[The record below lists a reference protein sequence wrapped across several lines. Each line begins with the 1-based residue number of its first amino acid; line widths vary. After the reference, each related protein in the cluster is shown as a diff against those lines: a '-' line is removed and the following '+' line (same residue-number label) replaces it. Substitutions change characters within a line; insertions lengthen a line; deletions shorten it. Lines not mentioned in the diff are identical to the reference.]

1 MDCRSFILTLKEQVL
16 KETQRALRMQI
27 FYKRLGVFTG
37 FLLLLLLL
45 LAGMIATRRQLE
57 LQRQSQQRV
66 LHSKQLMADLTA
78 TESLIKDAETGQRGY
93 LLTNNP
99 QYLDDYYAGVR
110 QLPEEL
116 EQLDGL
122 VSDDPAEEARA
133 RKLGDLVQ
141 RKLGELAHTVGLQ
154 KAGLH
159 SEALALVN
167 SDAGLHTMNS
177 IRQQI
182 EQMEQAEELLDE
194 ARDAAYERSR
204 QSTLLSLY
212 ISFAVGVIGM
222 LLLAYYITHE
232 MTLRQRYSEQIEA
245 REEQYRVTLTSLGDG
260 VIATD
265 ASGHVTF
272 LNPIAETLTGITMAQ
287 ALGKS
292 VHDIFPIFNEYTH
305 EVVLNPV
312 DKVMEL
318 GHVVGLANHTVLRNA
333 QGALTPIE
341 DSAAPIIDGKGKLLG
356 VVLVFRDATAE
367 RKSQEILRKTEKL
380 AAAARLAATVSHEI
394 NNPLEAIGNLVYL
407 VKSMPDLPEEAQA
420 PLEMT
425 ERELERVAHITR
437 QTLGFYRESNVQEI
451 VDLVAVIEYVLKL
464 YSNKL
469 HLKNLEIEKSF
480 DACPMIYGKR
490 GELTQAISNL
500 ISNAIDAARPN
511 GAIRMELSSVH
522 LEQNPEKPW
531 ARISIQDNGAG
542 VPEALRE
549 KIFEPFFTTK
559 KDVGT
564 GLGLWLTKEIL
575 ERHGGTIHIVP
586 GVGRENAG
594 AEFEILLPG
603 TV

>member
-1 MDCRSFILTLKEQVL
+1 
-16 KETQRALRMQI
+16 MQI
-27 FYKRLGVFTG
+27 FYKRLGVMTG
-37 FLLLLLLL
+37 FLLLLVLLV
-45 LAGMIATRRQLE
+45 AGTVTTRRQLR
-57 LQRQSQQRV
+57 LQAESLHRV
-66 LHSKQLMADLTA
+66 LHSKQVMAELTA

-93 LLTNNP
+93 LLTNNSR
-99 QYLDDYYAGVR
+99 YLEDYYEGVK
-110 QLPEEL
+110 QLPAAL
-116 EQLDGL
+116 GQLDNL
-122 VSDDPAEEARA
+122 VSDNPSEEARA
-133 RKLGDLVQ
+133 RVLGDLVQ
-141 RKLGELAHTVGLQ
+141 RKLGELAHTIALQ
-154 KAGLH
+154 KTGQH
-159 SEALALVN
+159 DQALIVVN

-177 IRQQI
+177 IREQI
-182 EQMEQAEELLDE
+182 EQMEKAEDELDE
-194 ARDAAYERSR
+194 ARDVEYERS
-204 QSTLLSLY
+204 SNFTSLSLY
-212 ISFAVGVIGM
+212 ISCAVGVIGLM
-222 LLLAYYITHE
+222 LLAYFITHE
-232 MTLRQRYSEQIEA
+232 MTLRQQYSEQIEA

-265 ASGHVTF
+265 AKGLVTF
-272 LNPIAETLTGITMAQ
+272 LNPIAETLTGVAMAQ

-292 VHDIFPIFNEYTH
+292 IHEIFPIFNEYTH

-407 VKSMPDLPEEAQA
+407 VKNMPDLPEEAHA

-437 QTLGFYRESNVQEI
+437 QTLGFYRESNVQEL

-464 YSNKL
+464 YNNKL
-469 HLKNLEIEKSF
+469 HLKNLAIEKAF
-480 DACPMIYGKR
+480 NACPMIYGKR

-500 ISNAIDAARPN
+500 ISNAIDAARPD
-511 GAIRMELSSVH
+511 GAIRMELSSIH

>member
-1 MDCRSFILTLKEQVL
+1 
-16 KETQRALRMQI
+16 MQI
-27 FYKRLGVFTG
+27 FYKRIGVFTG

-45 LAGMIATRRQLE
+45 IAGLIATRRQLG
-57 LQRQSQQRV
+57 LQAESQHRV
-66 LHSKQLMADLTA
+66 LHSKQVMADLTS
-78 TESLIKDAETGQRGY
+78 TESLMKDAETGQRGF

-99 QYLDDYYAGVR
+99 KYLEDYYAGVK
-110 QLPEEL
+110 QLPAYL
-116 EQLDGL
+116 QQLDGL
-122 VSDDPAEEARA
+122 VSDNPPEEARA
-133 RKLGDLVQ
+133 RVLGNLVQ
-141 RKLGELAHTVGLQ
+141 RKLGELSHTIVLQ
-154 KAGLH
+154 KMGLH
-159 SEALALVN
+159 NEALDVVN
-167 SDAGLHTMNS
+167 SDAGLQTMNS
-177 IRQQI
+177 IRAQI

-194 ARDAAYERSR
+194 ARDAAYEGSR
-204 QSTLLSLY
+204 QSTVLSLY
-212 ISFAVGVIGM
+212 ISFAVGVIG
-222 LLLAYYITHE
+222 LVLLAYYITHE

-265 ASGHVTF
+265 ASGQVTF
-272 LNPIAETLTGITMAQ
+272 LNPIAETLTGVAMAQ

-292 VHDIFPIFNEYTH
+292 IHDIFPIFNEYTH
-305 EVVLNPV
+305 EVVVNPV
-312 DKVMEL
+312 DKVMAL
-318 GHVVGLANHTVLRNA
+318 GRVVGLANHTVLRNA

-341 DSAAPIIDGKGKLLG
+341 DSAAPIIDGRGKLLG

-407 VKSMPDLPEEAQA
+407 VKSMPDLPEEAHA

-464 YSNKL
+464 YNNKL
-469 HLKNLEIEKSF
+469 HLKNLAIEKAF
-480 DACPMIYGKR
+480 DSCPMIYGKR

-500 ISNAIDAARPN
+500 ISNAIDAATPN
-511 GAIRMELSSVH
+511 GAIRMVLSSIH
-522 LEQNPEKPW
+522 LEQDPERPW
-531 ARISIQDNGAG
+531 AKISIQDNGAG

-586 GVGRENAG
+586 GVGRENTG

>member
-1 MDCRSFILTLKEQVL
+1 
-16 KETQRALRMQI
+16 MQI
-27 FYKRLGVFTG
+27 FIKRLGVITG
-37 FLLLLLLL
+37 FVLLLLLLI
-45 LAGMIATRRQLE
+45 AGTMATRRQLQ
-57 LQRQSQQRV
+57 LQAQSQHRV
-66 LHSKQLMADLTA
+66 LHSKQVMRDLAA

-99 QYLDDYYAGVR
+99 KYLGDYYAGVR
-110 QLPEEL
+110 QLPDDL
-116 EQLDGL
+116 EQLQAL
-122 VSDDPAEEARA
+122 VSDNPEEEARA
-133 RKLGDLVQ
+133 RVLGDLVQ
-141 RKLGELAHTVGLQ
+141 KKLGELAHTVSLQ
-154 KAGLH
+154 KQGQ
-159 SEALALVN
+159 SEEARALVN
-167 SDAGLHTMNS
+167 SDEGLHTMNS
-177 IRQQI
+177 IRSQV
-182 EQMEQAEELLDE
+182 EQMEQAEELIDE
-194 ARDAAYERSR
+194 ARDAAYESSR
-204 QSTLLSLY
+204 QSTVLSLY
-212 ISFAVGVIGM
+212 ISCGAGAIG
-222 LLLAYYITHE
+222 LALLAYFITHE
-232 MTLRQRYSEQIEA
+232 MTLRERYSEEIQA

-265 ASGHVTF
+265 AKGQVTF
-272 LNPIAETLTGITMAQ
+272 LNPIAETLTGIAMAEAQ
-287 ALGKS
+287 GKPI
-292 VHDIFPIFNEYTH
+292 HDVFPIFNEFTH

-333 QGALTPIE
+333 HGALTPIE
-341 DSAAPIIDGKGKLLG
+341 DSAAPIIDGRGKLLG

-394 NNPLEAIGNLVYL
+394 NNPLEAIGNLIYL
-407 VKSMPDLPEEAQA
+407 VKSMPDLPEAA
-420 PLEMT
+420 LPPLEMT

-437 QTLGFYRESNVQEI
+437 QTLGFYRETNVQEL
-451 VDLVAVIEYVLKL
+451 VDLVGVIEYVLKL

-469 HLKNLEIEKSF
+469 NLKNLSIHKSF
-480 DACPMIYGKR
+480 GESPSVYGKR

-511 GAIRMELSSVH
+511 GAIQMKLSSIY
-522 LEQNPEKPW
+522 LEQDPARPW
-531 ARISIQDNGAG
+531 ARISIQDNGSG

-586 GVGRENAG
+586 HSESENSG

-603 TV
+603 TVSA